1 MNIHEAQMYV
11 NLVAAIKRQ
20 DLQFPDDFD
29 DIVEELKAISI
40 KRHIGNGYFSW
51 DGILDDLAEMFG
63 DEDYASEILS
73 NC

>member
-20 DLQFPDDFD
+20 DLDLADDFD
-29 DIVEELKAISI
+29 EIVEDLKAISI
-40 KRHIGNGYFSW
+40 ERHMGNGYFSW
-51 DGILDDLAEMFG
+51 DGILDDLTEIFG
-63 DEDYASEILS
+63 DEDLASEILS